1 MPHKNNLTRDEAT
14 ELGSKI
20 GAIVGFGPGWRAAG
34 RGARLAR
41 QRGWQEQ
48 PLAEQL
54 VSVAGAQ

>member
-14 ELGSKI
+14 ELGS
-20 GAIVGFGPGWRAAG
+20 AG

>member
-14 ELGSKI
+14 ES
-20 GAIVGFGPGWRAAG
+20 G